1 MVSAVITVT
10 YENENG
16 DVSTITK
23 DFTCEVYDNSG
34 ELIDLQ
40 AWIRDWIRVLK
51 SAVEEDTGM
60 RWWQWAMFW
69 DRLPGRGRRIWRLD
83 VFKDQAEERRG

>member
-10 YENENG
+10 YENEKG

-34 ELIDLQ
+34 ELID
-40 AWIRDWIRVLK
+40 
-51 SAVEEDTGM
+51 
-60 RWWQWAMFW
+60 
-69 DRLPGRGRRIWRLD
+69 PGLD
-83 VFKDQAEERRG
+83 PGLDPGF